1 MTDRSEANRAS
12 DDLVERVA
20 RRLCNTAGSNWNA
33 ENFNQ
38 TDDGSD
44 PEDQREYYRML
55 ARAAIAVLC
64 PALRAEALE
73 EAAKVCERRFMG
85 DHNREDMEARR
96 CAAAIRAMIP
106 QEDK

>member
-1 MTDRSEANRAS
+1 MS

-44 PEDQREYYRML
+44 PEDQREYYRFL
-55 ARAAIAVLC
+55 ARAAIAVV
-64 PALRAEALE
+64 LE
-73 EAAKVCERRFMG
+73 EAAKVAGKWQQMYF
-85 DHNREDMEARR
+85 EDEKVHVSNITEYIVADIL
-96 CAAAIRAMIP
+96 ALVKEPA
-106 QEDK
+106 